1 MQRFLA
7 LFWLILY
14 KFTNL
19 FYLNITLATILSRTL
34 MKMKKVDS
42 SNIELAQQLY

>member
-1 MQRFLA
+1 MQRILA

-14 KFTNL
+14 KFTTE
-19 FYLNITLATILSRTL
+19 FYLNITLTTILSRTL

-42 SNIELAQQLY
+42 SNIELAQQLS